1 MSLLKLTSIYNTFSR
16 MGKYSNP
23 KTIRYI
29 DSNGTRYLI
38 KVSKDEQLLL
48 NSNSY
53 IINDLL
59 TYTFDTN
66 LGGKINVTGASI
78 ANKLNT
84 KVSAKSGLTDFDS
97 YIVGYTPL
105 YTIGI
110 WTGNNDYSLLTD
122 TYSKNFPK
130 EAFLHI
136 MNFLSKENKNIWYE
150 KPNDIYAIFT
160 SPTGFSNQYLKN
172 VYFKR

>member
-1 MSLLKLTSIYNTFSR
+1 M
-16 MGKYSNP
+16 
-23 KTIRYI
+23 
-29 DSNGTRYLI
+29 
-38 KVSKDEQLLL
+38 
-48 NSNSY
+48 
-53 IINDLL
+53 
-59 TYTFDTN
+59 
-66 LGGKINVTGASI
+66 
-78 ANKLNT
+78 NT